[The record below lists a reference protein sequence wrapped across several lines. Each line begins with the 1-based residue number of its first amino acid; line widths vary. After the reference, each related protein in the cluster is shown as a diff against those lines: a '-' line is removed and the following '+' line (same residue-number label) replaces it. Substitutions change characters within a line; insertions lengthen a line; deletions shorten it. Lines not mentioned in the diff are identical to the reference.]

1 MQPFTSLTRRGAL
14 AVLAAGMAAPLRVVR
29 ADATMILVH
38 KDPDCGCCT
47 GWVKHLRDAGF
58 MVTVEEIAD
67 LRPIRTRLRVPQSL
81 TACHTAEVSG
91 YAIEGHVPAAAIRR
105 LLDARPAA
113 LGLAVPGMPAG
124 SPGMEGGT
132 PDVYDV
138 ILFAADGNRPF
149 LRFLGTKIVS

>member
-38 KDPDCGCCT
+38 KDPDCGGCCT

-81 TACHTAEVSG
+81 TACHTA
-91 YAIEGHVPAAAIRR
+91 
-105 LLDARPAA
+105 
-113 LGLAVPGMPAG
+113 
-124 SPGMEGGT
+124 
-132 PDVYDV
+132 
-138 ILFAADGNRPF
+138 
-149 LRFLGTKIVS
+149 

>member
-1 MQPFTSLTRRGAL
+1 M
-14 AVLAAGMAAPLRVVR
+14 
-29 ADATMILVH
+29 
-38 KDPDCGCCT
+38 
-47 GWVKHLRDAGF
+47 
-58 MVTVEEIAD
+58 
-67 LRPIRTRLRVPQSL
+67 
-81 TACHTAEVSG
+81 
-91 YAIEGHVPAAAIRR
+91 PAAAIRR

-138 ILFAADGNRPF
+138 MLFAADGNRPF